1 VVGNQQFRERQE
13 AVALHRCSMK
23 FSEWI
28 KLREVGT
35 STASVANVPMRL
47 FGGAVQRMY
56 PEPVIIGGREVKH
69 NKKKK
74 KNNS

>member
-1 VVGNQQFRERQE
+1 
-13 AVALHRCSMK
+13 MK

-35 STASVANVPMRL
+35 STAGVANVPMRL